1 MEEIVARALKIC
13 TALLVLLSTLSPIPA
28 QATTP
33 TFYAFDNGKLRIGT
47 GSENSVN
54 QNGMFQQP
62 FYKSGST
69 YFKLTYSNYPLDIAI
84 GVGGD
89 GTNNWNLN
97 GTIVT
102 TNDDNYQ
109 DTYSSARATPTSV
122 DTDYSGFITVSTS
135 GSGVI
140 GYGTIIAKRNFTIG
154 SNTLE
159 VTNTYIL
166 GQNDS
171 FIEIRTKVKN
181 THVSLAL
188 SNLRTWVGTRDDWVG
203 DSDGNIKERGD
214 ISTGSFALSAN
225 QATRSPA
232 LRIKSGSEGVLFYST
247 SEKAYAS
254 INSCCNFSN
263 AYQQNPATSVIT
275 TGGATDG
282 SYAMFVRM
290 NDLAAS
296 AEEEF
301 KWFYAAGALADLS
314 SVTSAVAAAGAP
326 ALPTGVPGDSQ
337 LELSWTAPTSADPI
351 VGYRIYQS
359 TDGSNFDAGTDQ
371 ITTSLSKTIS
381 GLTNGT
387 SYYFKVA
394 ALTGTAP
401 YTVGTAS
408 GGSAAIIPRTVPDS
422 ATALVAIKQNSQVSL
437 TWTAPSSNGGSAV
450 TDYVVEY
457 SLNNGETWTVFSD
470 AVSASTSAVV
480 TGLINGTAYIF
491 RVFAKN
497 VAGTGLSSS
506 PSSAV
511 TPLAPFA
518 FTMTVDTNSVAAG
531 QNVTGTITALIS
543 DGVTYPDYG
552 GPAPV
557 VTVSTDPS
565 AVIATPSSWSSA
577 VSTVVVTLKKS
588 GSHVLTATSGSVSI
602 GSESITVAYGALAK
616 FAISLGSSLNE
627 NQIATATITAQDT
640 FSNTIISYSPSSP
653 VLSSTG
659 NIAVFGTLSAFTSG
673 VATVTVS
680 YPTLGSR
687 NFIYTD
693 GVLSK
698 THLVTV
704 TLPTM
709 PVVTSIS
716 PSTSTTDGGVTVTIT
731 GSQFTGTTDVTF
743 GGVSGT
749 NIVVVSD
756 TEVTVTNPTNAE
768 GDAVVVLTTSSGS
781 DLDAKLFTYTPTAST
796 IAARQVAAARAEEAR
811 QVAIARAEAARQAAA
826 NQELAQRITVLS
838 PPAVNGPSDST
849 SGPIAL
855 AGLTTNA
862 AIYVAP
868 EAKPTIPGFASLK
881 VSGSNI
887 EIVPTQTFSGKMI
900 VPVTVVEGGATI
912 TLNIPVI
919 VNPKPVPSAETT
931 PTSKSSTSV
940 SWEVSP
946 NAISY
951 KVVLNGRPL
960 CESTTSSC
968 SIPKILGPKSKMEVV
983 TLGNDGTVSSQVLP
997 AYTPSKPIPVLDV
1010 KFSLGSSAIT
1020 KTELKKLKT
1029 FIRLMNEQGFTKVS
1043 IAAFTDGFGGASG
1056 SKALSGARAKAVAR
1070 YLDEYLEVSIK
1081 PVGKGISPTAKGSK
1095 PDANSRK
1102 AEVAVA

>member
-1 MEEIVARALKIC
+1 
-13 TALLVLLSTLSPIPA
+13 
-28 QATTP
+28 
-33 TFYAFDNGKLRIGT
+33 
-47 GSENSVN
+47 
-54 QNGMFQQP
+54 
-62 FYKSGST
+62 
-69 YFKLTYSNYPLDIAI
+69 LDIAI

-89 GTNNWNLN
+89 GSNNWNLN
-97 GTIVT
+97 GTIIT
-102 TNDDNYQ
+102 TNDSNYT
-109 DTYSSARATPTSV
+109 DSYSPARATPTSV
-122 DTDYSGFITVSTS
+122 DTDYSGFITVSAS

-140 GYGTIIAKRNFTIG
+140 GYGTIVAKRTFTIG

-181 THVSLAL
+181 THASLAL
-188 SNLRTWVGTRDDWVG
+188 SNLRTWVGTRDDYVG
-203 DSDGNIKERGD
+203 NYDGNIKERGD

-290 NDLAAS
+290 NDLAPS

-326 ALPTGVPGDSQ
+326 ALPTGVPGNSQ

-359 TDGSNFDAGTDQ
+359 TDGTNFDAGTDQ

-381 GLTNGT
+381 GLINGT

-394 ALTGTAP
+394 ALTGADP

-408 GGSAAIIPRTVPDS
+408 GSSAAIIPRTVPDS
-422 ATALVAIKQNSQVSL
+422 ATAVVPIRQNSQVSL
-437 TWTAPSSNGGSAV
+437 SWTAPLNNGGSAI
-450 TDYVVEY
+450 TDYKIEY
-457 SLNNGETWTVFSD
+457 SSNSGETWTVFSD
-470 AVSASTSAVV
+470 AVSGSNSMIV
-480 TGLINGTAYIF
+480 TGLSNGTGYIF
-491 RVFAKN
+491 RVSAIN
-497 VAGTGLSSS
+497 IAGTGEPSAPSSS
-506 PSSAV
+506 VIPV
-511 TPLAPFA
+511 APFA
-518 FTMTVDTNSVAAG
+518 LVITLDTNSVTAG
-531 QNVTGTITALIS
+531 QNVTATITAYIS
-543 DGVTYPDYG
+543 DGVIYPDYG
-552 GPAPV
+552 GAAPV
-557 VTVSTDPS
+557 ITVSTDPG
-565 AVIATPSSWSSA
+565 AIIATPSSWSSGVA
-577 VSTVVVTLKKS
+577 TVVVTLKKS
-588 GSHVLTATSGSVSI
+588 GSHILTVTSGAISTT
-602 GSESITVAYGALAK
+602 SEPVDVVHSSLNK
-616 FAISLGSSLNE
+616 FAIGLGSSLNE
-627 NQIATATITAQDT
+627 NQIATATITAQDLY
-640 FSNTIISYSPSSP
+640 SNTVVSYSPSNP

-659 NIAVFGTLSAFTSG
+659 SSAVFGTLSTFTSG

-680 YPTLGSR
+680 YPTNGSR

-693 GVLSK
+693 GALSK

-704 TLPTM
+704 TLPTT

-716 PSTSTTDGGVTVTIT
+716 PSTSTTDGGVIVTIT
-731 GSQFTGTTDVTF
+731 GSQFTGTTGVTF

-756 TEVTVTNPTNAE
+756 TEVTVTNPANAE
-768 GDAVVVLTTSSGS
+768 GDAIVVLTTSSGS
-781 DLDAKLFTYTPTAST
+781 DLDAKTFSYTPTAAT

-811 QVAIARAEAARQAAA
+811 QAAIARAEAARQAAL
-826 NQELAQRITVLS
+826 NQELAQRVTVLAEPITGGVS
-838 PPAVNGPSDST
+838 EST
-849 SGPIAL
+849 SGPITL
-855 AGLTTNA
+855 AGLTTTA
-862 AIYVAP
+862 QIYVAP
-868 EAKPTIPGFASLK
+868 EAKPSIPGFASLK
-881 VSGSNI
+881 VVGSSLEVI
-887 EIVPTQTFSGKMI
+887 PTESFSGKMV
-900 VPVTVVEGGATI
+900 VPVTVIEGGATI
-912 TLNIPVI
+912 TVNIPVV
-919 VNPKPVPSAETT
+919 VNPKPVPSAATT
-931 PTSKSSTSV
+931 PTSRSTTSV
-940 SWEVSP
+940 KWETSP
-946 NAISY
+946 NAVSY
-951 KVVLNGRPL
+951 KVVLNGKSL
-960 CESTTSSC
+960 CESATTSC
-968 SIPKILGPKSKMEVV
+968 SIPTILGPKSKMEVI

-997 AYTPSKPIPVLDV
+997 AYVASKPIPVLDV

-1020 KTELKKLKT
+1020 KSEIKKLQT

-1043 IAAFTDGFGGASG
+1043 IAAFTDGVGGASG
-1056 SKALSGARAKAVAR
+1056 AKALSGARAKAVAR
-1070 YLDEYLEVSIK
+1070 YLNEYLEVSIK

-1095 PDANSRK
+1095 PDAGSRK